1 MSGGESMAWHR
12 MPTDRCSAGVPPAIF
27 LTSQNTKSTKKPAG
41 RRRNEK
47 PSFRCEL
54 GNSKFPGEIRR
65 EKCGIGS
72 LLLCVCALLFTL
84 ATSGCGKRGGETIVV
99 GSKNFTE
106 QIVLA
111 ELFAQQIEAHSTL
124 RVERRLNLGGTFICH
139 DALVSGKIDLYPE
152 YTGTA
157 LTAVLKDPPRS
168 DPPEVFRRVQGEY
181 RARFNVEVMPPL
193 GFNNTFAMVVRGDDA
208 GALHLRTISDVAPY
222 APKWRAG
229 FGYEFMERPDGYRGW
244 IAAYGL
250 HFAGEPRILDL
261 GLLYRALADKQV
273 DIVAGNSTDGVIA
286 SLHMVALEDD
296 RHYFPPYEA
305 VPLVRRATLEKHP
318 EVRDAIGALAGK
330 ISVDEMRRM
339 NYAVDGEHRDP
350 ADVARAFRATKGL

>member
-1 MSGGESMAWHR
+1 MSGRNSSMR
-12 MPTDRCSAGVPPAIF
+12 RGVSRP
-27 LTSQNTKSTKKPAG
+27 ST
-41 RRRNEK
+41 
-47 PSFRCEL
+47 
-54 GNSKFPGEIRR
+54 
-65 EKCGIGS
+65 GS
-72 LLLCVCALLFTL
+72 LLLRVFVFLVMLVPG
-84 ATSGCGKRGGETIVV
+84 GCGKRGAETLVV

-124 RVERRLNLGGTFICH
+124 RVDRRLNLGGTFICH

-152 YTGTA
+152 YTGTS
-157 LTAVLKDPPRS
+157 LTAVLNDPLEKDPAK
-168 DPPEVFRRVQGEY
+168 VFRRVQEEY

-193 GFNNTFAMVVRGDDA
+193 GFNNTFAMVVRGEDA
-208 GALHLRTISDVAPY
+208 DKLHLRRISDVVPY

-273 DIVAGNSTDGVIA
+273 DLVAGNSTDGVIE

-296 RHYFPPYEA
+296 LHYFPPYEA

-330 ISVDEMRRM
+330 VSEGEMRQM
-339 NYAVDGEHRDP
+339 NYAVDGAQRDP
-350 ADVARAFRATKGL
+350 AAVAREFRLAHTL

>member
-1 MSGGESMAWHR
+1 MLVTG
-12 MPTDRCSAGVPPAIF
+12 
-27 LTSQNTKSTKKPAG
+27 
-41 RRRNEK
+41 
-47 PSFRCEL
+47 
-54 GNSKFPGEIRR
+54 
-65 EKCGIGS
+65 
-72 LLLCVCALLFTL
+72 
-84 ATSGCGKRGGETIVV
+84 GCGKRDGDTIVV

-111 ELFAQQIEAHSTL
+111 EMFAQQIEAHTAL
-124 RVERRLNLGGTFICH
+124 HVERRLNLGGTFICH
-139 DALVSGKIDLYPE
+139 DALISGKIDIYPE

-157 LTAVLKDPPRS
+157 LTAVLKDPPQK
-168 DPPEVFRRVQGEY
+168 DPSEVFRRVQEQY
-181 RARFNVEVMPPL
+181 RAQFNVEVMPPL

-208 GALHLRTISDVAPY
+208 ERLHLRTISDIAPY

-244 IAAYGL
+244 VMAYGL
-250 HFAGEPRILDL
+250 HFSGEPRILDL
-261 GLLYRALADKQV
+261 GLLYRALADHQV

-286 SLHMVALEDD
+286 SLHMVALDDD

-330 ISVDEMRRM
+330 ISVDEMRLM

-350 ADVARAFRATKGL
+350 ADVVRAFRKAKGL

>member
-1 MSGGESMAWHR
+1 MSG
-12 MPTDRCSAGVPPAIF
+12 DRYSLRCGISWPAI
-27 LTSQNTKSTKKPAG
+27 
-41 RRRNEK
+41 
-47 PSFRCEL
+47 
-54 GNSKFPGEIRR
+54 
-65 EKCGIGS
+65 GS
-72 LLLCVCALLFTL
+72 PQLWVFALLVML
-84 ATSGCGKRGGETIVV
+84 VTSGCSKHGGGIIVV

-111 ELFAQQIEAHSTL
+111 EMFAQQIEAHSAL

-157 LTAVLKDPPRS
+157 FTAILKDSPTKGQTAS
-168 DPPEVFRRVQGEY
+168 QTFLSVQEEY
-181 RARFNVEVMPPL
+181 RSRFNVEVMPPL

-208 GALHLRTISDVAPY
+208 DKLHLRTISDLAPY

-229 FGYEFMERPDGYRGW
+229 FGYEFMERPDGYHGW
-244 IAAYGL
+244 VAAYGL
-250 HFAGEPRILDL
+250 HFAGAPRILDL

-273 DIVAGNSTDGVIA
+273 DLVAGNSTDGVIA
-286 SLHMVALEDD
+286 SLHMVVLEDD

-305 VPLVRRATLEKHP
+305 VPLVHRATLEKHP

-330 ISVDEMRRM
+330 VSEDEMRLM
-339 NYAVDGEHRDP
+339 NYAVDSEHRDP
-350 ADVARAFRATKGL
+350 AEVVGAFRKAKGL

>member
-1 MSGGESMAWHR
+1 MSGREQNR
-12 MPTDRCSAGVPPAIF
+12 PRTVCCSAGVPPAIF
-27 LTSQNTKSTKKPAG
+27 PASSNARTPAG
-41 RRRNEK
+41 RRRYEN
-47 PSFRCEL
+47 SDEL
-54 GNSKFPGEIRR
+54 HFAPRIRR
-65 EKCGIGS
+65 EKCGMGS
-72 LLLCVCALLFTL
+72 LLLFIFPLLVML
-84 ATSGCGKRGGETIVV
+84 ATGGCAKHGGETIVV

-111 ELFAQQIEAHSTL
+111 ELFAQRIEAHSAL
-124 RVERRLNLGGTFICH
+124 RVERRVNLGGTLICH

-157 LTAVLKDPPRS
+157 LTAILNDPLQNES
-168 DPPEVFRRVQGEY
+168 SEVFRRVQEEY
-181 RARFNVEVMPPL
+181 RSRFNVEVMPPL

-208 GALHLRTISDVAPY
+208 DKLHLRSISDIAPY

-244 IAAYGL
+244 MAAYGL
-250 HFAGEPRILDL
+250 HFAGAPRILDL

-273 DIVAGNSTDGVIA
+273 DLVAGNSTDGVIA

-330 ISVDEMRRM
+330 VSVDEMRLM

-350 ADVARAFRATKGL
+350 AEVVRAFRKAKGL

>member
-1 MSGGESMAWHR
+1 MKRCISTLSRRMTMA
-12 MPTDRCSAGVPPAIF
+12 CSAGVSPAIF
-27 LTSQNTKSTKKPAG
+27 PNPHTSKEPAG
-41 RRRNEK
+41 RRRYEN
-47 PSFRCEL
+47 L
-54 GNSKFPGEIRR
+54 GKSGMAS
-65 EKCGIGS
+65 S
-72 LLLCVCALLFTL
+72 LICVFALLF
-84 ATSGCGKRGGETIVV
+84 AGGCGKRGADTIVV

-157 LTAVLKDPPRS
+157 FTAILKDS
-168 DPPEVFRRVQGEY
+168 LNKNQTASQTFLAVQEEY
-181 RARFNVEVMPPL
+181 RTRFNVEVMPPL
-193 GFNNTFAMVVRGDDA
+193 GFDNTFAMVVRGDDA
-208 GALHLRTISDVAPY
+208 DKLHLRTISGLAPY

-244 IAAYGL
+244 AAAYGL
-250 HFAGEPRILDL
+250 HFSGEPRILDL

-273 DIVAGNSTDGVIA
+273 DLVAGNSTDGVIA
-286 SLHMVALEDD
+286 SLHMVVLEDD

-318 EVRDAIGALAGK
+318 EVRGAIAALAGK
-330 ISVDEMRRM
+330 ISVDEMRQM
-339 NYAVDGEHRDP
+339 NFAVDGKHRDP
-350 ADVARAFRATKGL
+350 ADVVRAFRVAKGI

>member
-1 MSGGESMAWHR
+1 M
-12 MPTDRCSAGVPPAIF
+12 
-27 LTSQNTKSTKKPAG
+27 
-41 RRRNEK
+41 RNEK
-47 PSFRCEL
+47 RRL
-54 GNSKFPGEIRR
+54 GFF
-65 EKCGIGS
+65 
-72 LLLCVCALLFTL
+72 LLCFFGLLF
-84 ATSGCGKRGGETIVV
+84 AAGCGKRGGETIVI

-106 QIVLA
+106 QIVLG
-111 ELFAQQIEAHSTL
+111 ELFAQQIEAHSAL
-124 RVERRLNLGGTFICH
+124 PVERRLNLGGTFICH

-157 LTAVLKDPPRS
+157 LTAVLKDPPQS
-168 DPPEVFRRVQGEY
+168 DPSEVFRRVQEEY

-193 GFNNTFAMVVRGDDA
+193 GFNNTFAMVVRGEDA
-208 GALHLRTISDVAPY
+208 EKLHLRAISDIAPY
-222 APKWRAG
+222 APQWRAG

-244 IAAYGL
+244 LAAYGL
-250 HFAGEPRILDL
+250 HFSGAPRILDL

-273 DIVAGNSTDGVIA
+273 DLVAGNSTDGVIA

-305 VPLVRRATLEKHP
+305 VPLVRSATLEKHP

-330 ISVDEMRRM
+330 ISVDEMRLM

-350 ADVARAFRATKGL
+350 ADVVRAFRKTKAL